1 MEKERKSIDSGT
13 KFSWKIKWILAALL
27 LVLWSSSFSYAQEND
42 SLQQENRYEKI
53 DFKKMNSY
61 IVFDE
66 FENIRQ
72 NTVKYRNSIF
82 EMTRQLF
89 TKDDRFW
96 FPEFDDICEEAN
108 KLLEWIENEENC
120 QWILSN
126 LIRHLEY
133 DISVEKNVECRK
145 ALTKILSII
154 KDKKNILNWVVNDPL
169 ELLKQNLRVW
179 DIILIN
185 KKNSPFDIWTKALK
199 IYDDKYLTDFTHV
212 LIFIWFDEDW
222 NILVRHSTTATE
234 KLHRIGVENTRLDSY
249 IFDLDRSGAEWY
261 DLVVLRPDPSILQ
274 SILELSE
281 DKLGSWYDNLSA
293 LRQWLWLPNTF
304 NNKYN
309 CVELVTQSIK
319 FDETK
324 KVYYWD
330 EWDYSFLWQ
339 LQRDIENIYIEDLKN
354 EIQRLRSDAFPA
366 NILESSLF
374 TNVYLTTINKR

>member
-1 MEKERKSIDSGT
+1 MEEEKKCIDSEA
-13 KFSWKIKWILAALL
+13 KFPWKIKWILAALL
-27 LVLWSSSFSYAQEND
+27 LALWSSSFSYSQGND
-42 SLQQENRYEKI
+42 TLQQENRYEKI

-66 FENIRQ
+66 FENVRQ

-96 FPEFDDICEEAN
+96 FPEFDNIREEAER
-108 KLLEWIENEENC
+108 LLEWIENEENC
-120 QWILSN
+120 QWILNS

-133 DISVEKNVECRK
+133 DISVEKNVECRQ
-145 ALTKILSII
+145 ALTKILSIV

-169 ELLKQNLRVW
+169 ELLKQNLKVW

-234 KLHRIGVENTRLDSY
+234 KFHKIGVENTRLDSY
-249 IFDLDRSGAEWY
+249 IFDKDRSGAEWY
-261 DLVVLRPDPSILQ
+261 DIVVLRPDISIVQ
-274 SILELSE
+274 SLLDLSE
-281 DKLGSWYDNLSA
+281 DKIGLWYDNLSA

-304 NNKYN
+304 NDKYN

-339 LQRDIENIYIEDLKN
+339 LQRNLENIYIEDFKN
-354 EIQRLRSDAFPA
+354 DIQRLRPETHPTNIFMFP
-366 NILESSLF
+366 NLF
-374 TNVYLTTINKR
+374 TPVYLSTIKK